1 MVRASGLALRL
12 AVAVAACALVVRGDE
27 FDAPTPRPAASPAKK
42 PSASDGADPVS
53 DEIWTTM
60 TISAT
65 AFVALSLLFDLLRS
79 HLWWVYGPRL
89 HHAKYRA
96 ATPPDPGPGPFR
108 WVAAVARLWSDAEFL
123 EYAGVDGLVM
133 IQFLNFAADQAF
145 FAALVGCA
153 VLVPT
158 YVTARGLRD
167 AADDDDA
174 SYGFS
179 LTTVSNIHCAKK
191 DALGKQPLFPK
202 CLNQNSNWRFAV
214 VVAGAWRFAGAELA
228 SSTRLQCDRVRKCR
242 REVFRRASRTR
253 REPSIRPK
261 ISRIDVDAAEL
272 ERSESPKPAVDFGP
286 GSSRSAR

>member
-1 MVRASGLALRL
+1 MVCASGLALRL

-27 FDAPTPRPAASPAKK
+27 FDAPTPRPAASPARK

-214 VVAGAWRFAGAELA
+214 VVAGAWRFAGAERT
-228 SSTRLQCDRVRKCR
+228 SSTRLQLFEIFDARLSAVL
-242 REVFRRASRTR
+242 RELDESHRFVQRSAESTSTRPSSRGRTR
-253 REPSIRPK
+253 RT
-261 ISRIDVDAAEL
+261 
-272 ERSESPKPAVDFGP
+272 P
-286 GSSRSAR
+286 GG

>member
-123 EYAGVDGLVM
+123 EYAGVDGLV
-133 IQFLNFAADQAF
+133 
-145 FAALVGCA
+145 
-153 VLVPT
+153 VLDCIPLHLFVL
-158 YVTARGLRD
+158 LRCH
-167 AADDDDA
+167 
-174 SYGFS
+174 FM
-179 LTTVSNIHCAKK
+179 LHV
-191 DALGKQPLFPK
+191 
-202 CLNQNSNWRFAV
+202 
-214 VVAGAWRFAGAELA
+214 
-228 SSTRLQCDRVRKCR
+228 
-242 REVFRRASRTR
+242 
-253 REPSIRPK
+253 
-261 ISRIDVDAAEL
+261 
-272 ERSESPKPAVDFGP
+272 
-286 GSSRSAR
+286 